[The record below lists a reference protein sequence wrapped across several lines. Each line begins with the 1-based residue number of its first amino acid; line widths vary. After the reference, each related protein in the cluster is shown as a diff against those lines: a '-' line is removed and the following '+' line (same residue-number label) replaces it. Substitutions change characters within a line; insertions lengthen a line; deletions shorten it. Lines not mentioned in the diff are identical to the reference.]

1 MVTTESLSQA
11 DTVPKAG
18 SNYLVLDIF
27 CASVILLEVMDEKTP
42 HIKLRY
48 AARRGVAKVQMKFV
62 KQCIDDAPY
71 TMLDTMY
78 NYFKQYGALKGEA
91 KKVLSLVDSP
101 EVKAKAKEE
110 AARQEEMAIARDH
123 NNYRYDED

>member
-1 MVTTESLSQA
+1 
-11 DTVPKAG
+11 
-18 SNYLVLDIF
+18 
-27 CASVILLEVMDEKTP
+27 
-42 HIKLRY
+42 
-48 AARRGVAKVQMKFV
+48 
-62 KQCIDDAPY
+62 
-71 TMLDTMY
+71 MLDTMY

-91 KKVLSLVDSP
+91 KKVLSLVDSA

>member
-1 MVTTESLSQA
+1 
-11 DTVPKAG
+11 
-18 SNYLVLDIF
+18 
-27 CASVILLEVMDEKTP
+27 MDEKTP

-48 AARRGVAKVQMKFV
+48 AARRGVAKVQKKFI
-62 KQCIDDAPY
+62 KQCIEDAPY
-71 TMLDTMY
+71 TALDVMY
-78 NYFKQYGALKGEA
+78 HYFKQYGALKGEA
-91 KKVLSLVDSP
+91 KKVLRLVDSP